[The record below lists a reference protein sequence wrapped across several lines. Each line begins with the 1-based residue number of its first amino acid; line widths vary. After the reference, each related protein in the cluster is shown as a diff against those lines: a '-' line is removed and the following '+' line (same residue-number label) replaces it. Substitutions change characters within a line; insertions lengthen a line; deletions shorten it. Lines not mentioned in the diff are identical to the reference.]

1 MYYTGGWINAVCADS
16 VPRCRPVTT
25 WVDQRGLYC
34 LAPRY
39 RTLTTER
46 ISFGCVLM
54 TAVTPTVGPAHALP
68 CSGHDHTMTAR
79 VGWAHNSQ
87 HCWLTSEQHHGT
99 SRTRLSFPLGVD
111 QPNDDMWTAQICFV
125 VVLLRHAGLICPL
138 SSHDF
143 CAAVG
148 QDMLGKVAWQDL
160 APILPSPPNPSSPLP
175 SLRHRS
181 PMAWHFRH
189 ISVSCGPRGFST

>member
-1 MYYTGGWINAVCADS
+1 MGPPS
-16 VPRCRPVTT
+16 VV
-25 WVDQRGLYC
+25 
-34 LAPRY
+34 
-39 RTLTTER
+39 
-46 ISFGCVLM
+46 
-54 TAVTPTVGPAHALP
+54 
-68 CSGHDHTMTAR
+68 
-79 VGWAHNSQ
+79 
-87 HCWLTSEQHHGT
+87 
-99 SRTRLSFPLGVD
+99 PLGFRLKIESTKESMSASNCNSMLLSAFVFFWND
-111 QPNDDMWTAQICFV
+111 TEVCYVWDTKVVRQMNSEIKEADFWANPTSSNDDMWTAQICFV